1 MPAPTTPKY
10 VSYLRVS
17 SKGQIN
23 GDGFE
28 RQRIAIQK
36 RMGAEPMAEFAEEG
50 ISGTTDSLARPA
62 LSRLLQYLLEEDTST
77 KVVVI
82 ERADRLARDLVVSE
96 LLIRQFAEMG
106 ITVIEAEGGNDL
118 TAGSDNPTAKLI
130 RQILAALSEWEKTSI
145 VNKLRAARNR
155 TRAANGRC
163 EGRKPYGSH
172 EHEQPVVK
180 EMVKLSRAGL
190 TTREIAAAM
199 NADGVRTRMGGEWRH
214 GTVAAVLQREA
225 VCQ

>member
-1 MPAPTTPKY
+1 MTTHRY

-28 RQRIAIQK
+28 RQRIAIRN
-36 RMGAEPMAEFAEEG
+36 RMGHEPMAEFAEEG

-62 LSRLLQYLLEEDTST
+62 LSRLLQYLLEQDTQT
-77 KVVVI
+77 KIVVI

-96 LLIRQFAEMG
+96 LLIRQFAEAG

-118 TAGSDNPTAKLI
+118 TADSDNPTAKLI
-130 RQILAALSEWEKTSI
+130 RQILAALSEWEKSSI

-155 TRAANGRC
+155 TRATRGRC
-163 EGRKPYGSH
+163 EGRKPYGALDNERKH
-172 EHEQPVVK
+172 IE
-180 EMVKLSRAGL
+180 EMRRLRDEGL
-190 TTREIAAAM
+190 TTRQIASSM
-199 NADGVRTRMGGEWRH
+199 NTKGVRTRMGRDWH
-214 GTVAAVLQREA
+214 HSTVAAVLGREE
-225 VCQ
+225 VSHG